1 VSCIGDHFAMLEAP
15 LDLVTFIEN
24 AELYSLDDEFP
35 LAAPFTM
42 VAGGPIWARIR

>member
-1 VSCIGDHFAMLEAP
+1 MLEAP
-15 LDLVTFIEN
+15 LDLATFIRR

-42 VAGGPIWARIR
+42 VADGPIWALIRRRG